1 MEGLKKRIAED
12 GYRLVDKKYFD
23 RGGHGQLFKCKN
35 TKTGELCALKVEK
48 KREKYESTL
57 LNEMKIYGKIDGNE
71 KTGIPKIYDL
81 GKTRE
86 YYYMIMKMYHK
97 NIDDLKSD
105 AGSSFSLRTTL
116 QLGLSILKI
125 LEKLHNQNIIH
136 RDIKP
141 ENIMIDKNNNV
152 LLIDY
157 GLAKKFTDLDN
168 AKLFKRECSKTRCGT
183 VRYMSIGCH
192 KRTRLSRKDDLLS
205 LGYVLIYLYVGNL
218 PWQGLDISDRKE
230 KDSAVSEIKQY
241 YGYTKLCKKLPPFF
255 TNYFKEIQKLSQSD
269 RPNYSKI
276 KKMFKK
282 ELNPESFKQNIDY
295 DWSVNE

>member
-1 MEGLKKRIAED
+1 MDKLKKKLNKI
-12 GYRLVDKKYFD
+12 GYEIIDKKYFD

-35 TKTGELCALKVEK
+35 IRTDEICAVKLEK
-48 KREKYESTL
+48 KKEKYESTL

-71 KTGIPKIYDL
+71 KKGIPKIYDL
-81 GKTRE
+81 GKTDD
-86 YYYMIMKMYHK
+86 YYYIIMKLYHK

-116 QLGLSILKI
+116 QLGINIFKI
-125 LEKLHNQNIIH
+125 LERLHSQNIIH

-141 ENIMIDKNNNV
+141 ENIMVDKKNNV
-152 LLIDY
+152 YLIDY
-157 GLAKKFTDLDN
+157 GLAKKFTNLN
-168 AKLFKRECSKTRCGT
+168 NQKLFKKEASKSRCGT

-192 KRTRLSRKDDLLS
+192 QKTRLSRKDDLLS

-241 YGYTKLCKKLPPFF
+241 YGYKKLCETLPIFF
-255 TNYFKEIQKLSQSD
+255 KNYFNEIEQLSQSD
-269 RPNYSKI
+269 KPNYSKI
-276 KKMFKK
+276 KQFFKK
-282 ELNPESFKQNIDY
+282 ELYSESFHQKIDY